1 MQIPFFNELS
11 DSKVVL
17 LAGAGGGYDIASG
30 IPLYLYL
37 RRLGKQVILAN
48 LSFSALELT
57 DNQEICPGTYRVT
70 TESCD
75 VPYFPERHI
84 VEWLQMRG
92 EQPLMY
98 GFSNKLGVA
107 PLSRAY
113 AKLIEQHDV
122 DTLLLVDGGTD
133 SLMFGDESGVGT
145 IVEDACSIIAA
156 AQTGLKR
163 SYLAAVGF
171 GVEQFHNL
179 NHHACLENIATLTKD
194 NAYLGAV
201 SLTGEMPDGAD
212 YIALVDYLNQRSPYH
227 MSIVANSVSSAI
239 QGEFGDYHV
248 SSRTRGS
255 EQFINPLMG
264 LLWFFRLQGIAGR
277 IAFTRYVENSETMN
291 EVAKGFQL
299 YRASTARRA
308 PGKIPL

>member
-1 MQIPFFNELS
+1 MQIPFFNALS
-11 DSKVVL
+11 DSQVVL

-48 LSFSALELT
+48 LSFSALSLT
-57 DNQEICPGTYRVT
+57 DSREICPGAYLVNTQSR
-70 TESCD
+70 D

-84 VEWLQMRG
+84 IEWLQMRG

-98 GFSNKLGVA
+98 GFSNELGVV
-107 PLSRAY
+107 PLNHAY
-113 AKLIEQHDV
+113 STLIELHAV

-156 AQTGLKR
+156 SKAGLER
-163 SYLAAVGF
+163 SYLTAVGF

-179 NHHACLENIATLTKD
+179 NHHSCLENIATLIRD
-194 NAYLGAV
+194 NTYLGAV
-201 SLTGEMPDGAD
+201 SLTRDMPEGAD
-212 YIALVDYLNQRSPYH
+212 YIKLVEYLNQRSTYH
-227 MSIVANSVSSAI
+227 MSIVSNSVSSAI
-239 QGEFGDYHV
+239 QGKFGDYHV
-248 SSRTRGS
+248 SSRTKNS

-264 LLWFFRLQGIAGR
+264 LHWFFRLQGLAEH
-277 IAFTRYVENSETMN
+277 IAFTSYVERSETMN

-299 YRASTARRA
+299 FRASTMRRA